1 MKIETLLWVGVTV
14 FYAAVGVAYMLVGG
28 DPAGVSILFMA
39 TGLGGLIAGWTW
51 DWGRRHGERVED
63 RPDTDAADN
72 TGVVGVYPT
81 ESLRP
86 VALAIGATALLAGIP
101 LGSWLSMV
109 GLAIIASQV
118 MLLVRDLDT

>member
-1 MKIETLLWVGVTV
+1 MWSGVVV
-14 FYAAVGVAYMLVGG
+14 FYTVIGVLYALVGG
-28 DPAGVSILFMA
+28 DPAGVTVLLMA

-63 RPDTDAADN
+63 DPDADAADS
-72 TGVVGVYPT
+72 TGVVGIYPT

-86 VALAIGATALLAGIP
+86 VALAVGATALLAGIP

-109 GLAIIASQV
+109 GLAIVTSQV